1 MPNDTFGFTLFDN
14 TALSGWT
21 YPAPSTAADMCAFD
35 AADDDDDTV
44 PPEAAPA
51 APAARGSNFHLAGDR
66 DLALGWPARARD
78 NIAAI
83 RLSKALELSGRA
95 PTVQAPSR
103 AGLPRCCRVP
113 GPANPG

>member
-35 AADDDDDTV
+35 AADDDDDTL

-66 DLALGWPARARD
+66 DLALGWP
-78 NIAAI
+78 
-83 RLSKALELSGRA
+83 G
-95 PTVQAPSR
+95 
-103 AGLPRCCRVP
+103 P
-113 GPANPG
+113 GTRQHRGNPPVEGA